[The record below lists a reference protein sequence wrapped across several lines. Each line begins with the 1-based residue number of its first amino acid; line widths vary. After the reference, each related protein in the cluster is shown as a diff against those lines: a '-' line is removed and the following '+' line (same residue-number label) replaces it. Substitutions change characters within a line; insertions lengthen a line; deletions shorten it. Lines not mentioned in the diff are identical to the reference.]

1 MIFPLIYF
9 WQRSSFQWGRQSSKY
24 GHGHPAP
31 LNQINFLINVINDMI
46 YVMDLLHLGECD
58 KVPDFCRGKGLC
70 LNTHNPRLTH
80 CQCERGSFGRHC
92 EFNGTN
98 SWTVIFLEWM
108 VMSIM
113 YKFCLHG
120 RWIHVYIVWHEGVK
134 NFVVPWKSLNK
145 ASRYCIYNFT
155 L

>member
-1 MIFPLIYF
+1 MIFPPISF
-9 WQRSSFQWGRQSSKY
+9 CQRSSFQWSRQSRKY
-24 GHGHPAP
+24 GHSHPAP

-98 SWTVIFLEWM
+98 SWTLIILQSNQTTFNKISVRKLWIFFRM
-108 VMSIM
+108 GG
-113 YKFCLHG
+113 Y
-120 RWIHVYIVWHEGVK
+120 VYYV
-134 NFVVPWKSLNK
+134 
-145 ASRYCIYNFT
+145 
-155 L
+155 

>member
-1 MIFPLIYF
+1 
-9 WQRSSFQWGRQSSKY
+9 
-24 GHGHPAP
+24 
-31 LNQINFLINVINDMI
+31 MI

-98 SWTVIFLEWM
+98 SWTVIILQRNQTTFNKISVQKLWIFFRM
-108 VMSIM
+108 GGYVYYVLYM
-113 YKFCLHG
+113 FCLHG
-120 RWIHVYIVWHEGVK
+120 RWIHVYIVWYEGVK

>member
-1 MIFPLIYF
+1 
-9 WQRSSFQWGRQSSKY
+9 
-24 GHGHPAP
+24 
-31 LNQINFLINVINDMI
+31 MI

-98 SWTVIFLEWM
+98 SWTVIILQRNQTTFNKISVQKL
-108 VMSIM
+108 
-113 YKFCLHG
+113 
-120 RWIHVYIVWHEGVK
+120 WIFFRMGGYVYYV
-134 NFVVPWKSLNK
+134 
-145 ASRYCIYNFT
+145 
-155 L
+155 